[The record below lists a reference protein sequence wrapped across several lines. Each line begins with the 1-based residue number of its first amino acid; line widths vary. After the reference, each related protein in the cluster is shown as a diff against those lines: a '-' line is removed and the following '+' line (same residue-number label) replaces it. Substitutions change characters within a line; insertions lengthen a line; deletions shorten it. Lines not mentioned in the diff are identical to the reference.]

1 MTDSPT
7 ADAPATAAATAGAAP
22 ATPPVPNATAASAAV
37 PAALTELLNTTSA
50 RSPHRCCFLLH
61 VRPDRLTEYVEVHQ
75 RVWEEMRQALSR
87 CGWRNYS
94 LFLRPQDGLVVGYF
108 ESDDAAA
115 AMAAMAGEEVNTRW
129 QAEMARYFV
138 QPDGGTSAVLP
149 QYFYLP

>member
-7 ADAPATAAATAGAAP
+7 TDAPTAGA
-22 ATPPVPNATAASAAV
+22 TEQ
-37 PAALTELLNTTSA
+37 AALTELLNTTTA

-75 RVWEEMRQALSR
+75 HVWEEMRQALTR

-94 LFLRPQDGLVVGYF
+94 LFLRPEDGLVVGYF
-108 ESDDAAA
+108 ESDDVDAAQA
-115 AMAAMAGEEVNTRW
+115 AMGDEEVNTRW
-129 QAEMARYFV
+129 QTEMAQYFV
-138 QPDGGTSAVLP
+138 QPDGGTNEILP